1 MNQKQQHLPDWN
13 HHKNRTECFH
23 AAFTVVGMPFGFVSS
38 MKKIILTCSL
48 ILSGL
53 LSYLSA
59 DDHVFRRHPNQ
70 AFALNEVL
78 EYRVHYGFVNAGIA
92 RLEIMSELK
101 EINGRK
107 AYHAVGTGRTTGVFD
122 WFFKVRDRYES
133 YIDTQALVPLLF
145 IRRVNEGGYII
156 NQDVT
161 FDHLNKKAI
170 SQKATIEVPE
180 NIQDLVSAYYFARN
194 LNFDTAKVGNI
205 YPLQTYLDDEV
216 INLNLKF
223 LGREKVTVS
232 AGTFNCLK
240 FRPVLLQGRVF
251 KEEDDMTIWISDDKN
266 KIVVRAEAEI
276 LVGSVKMDLKNYSGL
291 ANPLTSKIK

>member
-1 MNQKQQHLPDWN
+1 
-13 HHKNRTECFH
+13 
-23 AAFTVVGMPFGFVSS
+23 MPFGFVSS

-107 AYHAVGTGRTTGVFD
+107 AYHAVGTGRTTGMFD

-161 FDHLNKKAI
+161 FDHLNNKAI
-170 SQKATIEVPE
+170 SQKATIDVPE